1 MLALLHDGYGGAVK
15 RLDRRQMLVW
25 LGGVGLA
32 LLGASNEAVSQGK
45 SGGKGKGG
53 RNEGNS
59 GNSGNSDNAG
69 NPGNSSKARASSP
82 SAAPDAADGV
92 LDQDAALDAVKHG
105 EALPLRTLLP
115 EIERRYRGDVIDA
128 VLRKKG
134 RKLVYTLKV
143 LSPEGRVFVVA
154 VDAATGRQERGF
166 FQSFGF

>member
-53 RNEGNS
+53 KGKSGGNGGNS
-59 GNSGNSDNAG
+59 GNASNSGNSSN
-69 NPGNSSKARASSP
+69 ARAASQ
-82 SAAPDAADGV
+82 SAEPDAADGV
-92 LDQDAALDAVKHG
+92 LDQDATLEAVRQG

-154 VDAATGRQERGF
+154 VDAATGQQERGF
-166 FQSFGF
+166 FQSLGF